1 MPDQMFDGKTALVT
15 GASRGIGKAC
25 ALLLARAGAKV
36 AVNYHQNKTAA
47 DETVNAIQAMG
58 AEAAAI
64 QADIACPEGVES
76 LVRTTTETLGPVD
89 LLVNNAG
96 IFDRVGH
103 EQTDWELWR
112 KTMAVNLDSAF
123 LVTWAVKQGMIDRK
137 YGRIVNISSIAGV
150 RPRPMAIAYAAS
162 KAGMI
167 GFARSLAQALAPHN
181 IRVNSVA
188 PGLIET
194 EILDGVAQD
203 DLQALID
210 ATPIPRIGRVD
221 EIAEL
226 VFFLLSEKSSF
237 ITGQTIVASGGRVTL
252 P

>member
-1 MPDQMFDGKTALVT
+1 MADRTFDGKTALVT

-25 ALLLARAGAKV
+25 ALLLAQAGANV
-36 AVNYHQNKTAA
+36 AVNYRQNKAAA
-47 DETVNAIQAMG
+47 DETVDAIQAMG
-58 AEAAAI
+58 VKATAI
-64 QADIACPEGVES
+64 QADISCPEGVEA
-76 LVRTTTETLGPVD
+76 LVSTTTEKLGPVD

-96 IFDRVGH
+96 IFDRVSH

-112 KTMAVNLDSAF
+112 KTMAINLDSAF
-123 LVTWAVKQGMIDRK
+123 LVTWAVKQGMIDRE

-150 RPRPMAIAYAAS
+150 RPRPMSISYAAS

-188 PGLIET
+188 PGLIHT
-194 EILDGVAQD
+194 EILDGVAQE

-226 VFFLLSEKSSF
+226 VFFLLSDKSSF

>member
-1 MPDQMFDGKTALVT
+1 MTDSTLQGKTALVT

-25 ALLLARAGAKV
+25 ALLLARAGANV
-36 AVNYHQNKTAA
+36 AVNYLQNEAAA
-47 DETVNAIQAMG
+47 DETVNAVQAMG
-58 AEAAAI
+58 VEATAI
-64 QADIACPEGVES
+64 QADISCPEGVEA
-76 LVRTTTETLGPVD
+76 LVSTTTENLGPVD

-96 IFDRVGH
+96 IFNRVSH
-103 EQTDWELWR
+103 EETDWKLWR
-112 KTMAVNLDSAF
+112 KTMAINLDSAF
-123 LVTWAVKQGMIDRK
+123 LVTWAVKQSMIDRQ

-150 RPRPMAIAYAAS
+150 RPRPMSIAYAAS

-181 IRVNSVA
+181 IRVNTVA
-188 PGLIET
+188 PGLIDT
-194 EILDGVAQD
+194 DILDDVDQQ

-210 ATPIPRIGRVD
+210 ATPIPRIGSVD

-226 VFFLLSEKSSF
+226 VLFLLSDRSSF

>member
-1 MPDQMFDGKTALVT
+1 MPDQTYDGKTALVT

-25 ALLLARAGAKV
+25 ALLLTRAGAKV
-36 AVNYHQNKTAA
+36 AVNYHQNKMAA
-47 DETVNAIQAMG
+47 DETVSAIQAMG

-64 QADIACPEGVES
+64 QADIACPEGVEA